1 MVEPALLAS
10 LYYAENLK
18 GEPHNLKRE
27 THMETRNPDEIM
39 PKIGR
44 KAIVEKIRGLGDALG
59 QIESI
64 S

>member
-1 MVEPALLAS
+1 LVS

-18 GEPHNLKRE
+18 GE